1 MNGIGQGSFAA
12 ALASSLNIGCGV
24 EKITRGV
31 CSANIGELEL
41 NSLIFQDDI
50 AKMNR
55 TMEDARK
62 GAKDVGQLLESKQL
76 RANTGKS
83 RYVVIGPQKSR
94 TEILKEAEINPIMM
108 GTMVIE
114 NSKSEKYL
122 GDQIH
127 EDGCEASITATL
139 DGRIPGAIEA
149 GEDIIKAINHPAT
162 MRHKM
167 AYAAVEQYELRIN
180 K

>member
-12 ALASSLNIGCGV
+12 LLASSLNIGCG
-24 EKITRGV
+24 EESITKGV
-31 CSANIGELEL
+31 RSANIGELEL

-50 AKMNR
+50 AKMNY

-62 GAKDVGQLLESKQL
+62 GAKDVGRLLESKQL
-76 RANTGKS
+76 RANTSKS
-83 RYVVIGPQKSR
+83 KFVVMGSKESR
-94 TEILKEAEINPIMM
+94 TKILKEAESNSIMM
-108 GTMVIE
+108 GTTVIE

-139 DGRIPGAIEA
+139 NGRGGTDPIPE
-149 GEDIIKAINHPAT
+149 KAIADKLKFKKNT
-162 MRHKM
+162 MEGK
-167 AYAAVEQYELRIN
+167 
-180 K
+180 